1 MRPDKSLTPFEIRLY
16 KHYRVVHGCRIA
28 LAFVLTFVLV
38 RLLDIPE
45 GTWPLITLVVVM
57 GPISFWGNVVPR
69 AFERI
74 GGTVLGS
81 ALGLI
86 ALKLE
91 LISFPVMLLWC
102 AVAMFLCGWLA
113 LGKKPY
119 QALLIGITLAVVV
132 GAPAGD
138 MTTALWRSGD
148 VILGSLLAMLFT
160 GIWPQRAF
168 LHWRIQM
175 ANYVT
180 AFNRVYQAGFSPN
193 LIERP
198 RLEKHLQKILNDVV
212 KMRGL
217 ITPASKE
224 THIQKAIFEAIQT
237 VSRNLVCMLELQINA
252 HWASRP
258 SHLLML
264 NAHTLKET
272 QQMTQQ
278 TLLTIAHALYEGNP
292 QPIRANSERLN
303 EIVTE
308 LKQLMNERQGDNVA
322 ETPIHGY
329 VWLSMEPGATAG
341 VVIAADLPGTAQI
354 KSVCDA
360 CCFDSATIRVMMVL
374 NDILIVIRSR
384 CLLKRLL

>member
-1 MRPDKSLTPFEIRLY
+1 VRPDKSLTPFEIRLY
-16 KHYRVVHGCRIA
+16 RHYRTVHGCRIA
-28 LAFVLTFVLV
+28 LAFVLTFLLV
-38 RLLDIPE
+38 RLLHVPE
-45 GTWPLITLVVVM
+45 GTWPLITLVVIM

-74 GGTVLGS
+74 GGTILGS
-81 ALGLI
+81 GLGLI

-91 LISFPVMLLWC
+91 LFSLPLMLVWC

-113 LGKKPY
+113 LGKRPY
-119 QALLIGITLAVVV
+119 QALLIGITLAVVI
-132 GAPAGD
+132 GAPTGD
-138 MTTALWRSGD
+138 MHTALWRSGD

-193 LIERP
+193 LVERP
-198 RLEKHLQKILNDVV
+198 RLEKHLQTILNDVV
-212 KMRGL
+212 KMRSL

-224 THIQKAIFEAIQT
+224 THIQKSIFEAIQT
-237 VSRNLVCMLELQINA
+237 VSRNLVCILELQINA
-252 HWASRP
+252 HWASRA
-258 SHLLML
+258 SHFVML
-264 NAHTLKET
+264 NARTLKET

-292 QPIRANSERLN
+292 QPILANTERLN
-303 EIVTE
+303 EIVAE
-308 LKQLMNERQGDNVA
+308 LRQLINDQRGENVA

-329 VWLSMEPGATAG
+329 VWLSMELARQ
-341 VVIAADLPGTAQI
+341 LELL
-354 KSVCDA
+354 SH
-360 CCFDSATIRVMMVL
+360 
-374 NDILIVIRSR
+374 LICRALR
-384 CLLKRLL
+384 K

>member
-28 LAFVLTFVLV
+28 LASVLTFVLV

-217 ITPASKE
+217 ITPTSKE

-303 EIVTE
+303 EIVAE

-329 VWLSMEPGATAG
+329 VWLSMELARQ
-341 VVIAADLPGTAQI
+341 LELLSQ
-354 KSVCDA
+354 
-360 CCFDSATIRVMMVL
+360 
-374 NDILIVIRSR
+374 LICRALR
-384 CLLKRLL
+384 K

>member
-16 KHYRVVHGCRIA
+16 RNYRVVHGCRIA
-28 LAFVLTFVLV
+28 LAFILTFLLV
-38 RLLDIPE
+38 RLLHIPE
-45 GTWPLITLVVVM
+45 GTWPLITLVVIM

-74 GGTVLGS
+74 GGTIFGS

-91 LISFPVMLLWC
+91 LISLPIMLLWC
-102 AVAMFLCGWLA
+102 AGAMFLCGWLA

-119 QALLIGITLAVVV
+119 QALLIGITLSVVV

-138 MTTALWRSGD
+138 MATALWRSGD

-193 LIERP
+193 LVERP
-198 RLEKHLQKILNDVV
+198 RLEKHMQKILNDVV
-212 KMRGL
+212 KMRG
-217 ITPASKE
+217 IIAPASKE
-224 THIQKAIFEAIQT
+224 TRIQKSIFEAIQT

-252 HWASRP
+252 HWASRA
-258 SHLLML
+258 SHFVLL

-278 TLLTIAHALYEGNP
+278 TLLTIVHALYEGNP
-292 QPIRANSERLN
+292 QPILANSEKLN
-303 EIVTE
+303 EITAE
-308 LKQLMNERQGDNVA
+308 LRQLINDHQGDNVA

-329 VWLSMEPGATAG
+329 VWLSMEMARQ
-341 VVIAADLPGTAQI
+341 LELL
-354 KSVCDA
+354 SH
-360 CCFDSATIRVMMVL
+360 
-374 NDILIVIRSR
+374 LICRALR
-384 CLLKRLL
+384 K

>member
-38 RLLDIPE
+38 RLLDVPE

-91 LISFPVMLLWC
+91 LISFPVMLAWC
-102 AVAMFLCGWLA
+102 GAAMFLCGWLA

-160 GIWPQRAF
+160 GICRSGLFCTGVFRWLTTLPP
-168 LHWRIQM
+168 L
-175 ANYVT
+175 T
-180 AFNRVYQAGFSPN
+180 AFIRPAFP
-193 LIERP
+193 LIWSSA
-198 RLEKHLQKILNDVV
+198 
-212 KMRGL
+212 RGWKS
-217 ITPASKE
+217 TCK
-224 THIQKAIFEAIQT
+224 
-237 VSRNLVCMLELQINA
+237 
-252 HWASRP
+252 P
-258 SHLLML
+258 SL
-264 NAHTLKET
+264 TTWLKC
-272 QQMTQQ
+272 
-278 TLLTIAHALYEGNP
+278 
-292 QPIRANSERLN
+292 
-303 EIVTE
+303 
-308 LKQLMNERQGDNVA
+308 
-322 ETPIHGY
+322 
-329 VWLSMEPGATAG
+329 
-341 VVIAADLPGTAQI
+341 AA
-354 KSVCDA
+354 
-360 CCFDSATIRVMMVL
+360 
-374 NDILIVIRSR
+374 
-384 CLLKRLL
+384 

>member
-1 MRPDKSLTPFEIRLY
+1 VRTDKSLSPFEIRLY
-16 KHYRVVHGCRIA
+16 RHYRLVHGARIA
-28 LAFVLTFVLV
+28 LAFILTFLLV
-38 RLLDIPE
+38 RLLDVPE
-45 GTWPLITLVVVM
+45 GTWPLITLVVIM

-74 GGTVLGS
+74 GGTILGS

-91 LISFPVMLLWC
+91 VISLPLMLLWC
-102 AVAMFLCGWLA
+102 AAAMFLCGWLA

-138 MTTALWRSGD
+138 MNIALWRGGD
-148 VILGSLLAMLFT
+148 GILGSLLAMRFT

-180 AFNRVYQAGFSPN
+180 QFNRVYQAGFSPN
-193 LIERP
+193 LVERP
-198 RLEKHLQKILNDVV
+198 RLEKHLQNILNDVV

-217 ITPASKE
+217 IAPASKE

-237 VSRNLVCMLELQINA
+237 VSRNMVCMLELQINA
-252 HWASRP
+252 HWASRA
-258 SHLLML
+258 SHFVML
-264 NAHTLKET
+264 NARTIRET
-272 QQMTQQ
+272 QTMTQQ

-292 QPIRANSERLN
+292 QPILANSERLN
-303 EIVTE
+303 EIVAE
-308 LKQLMNERQGDNVA
+308 LRELIQQHKDETLA
-322 ETPIHGY
+322 ETPMHGY
-329 VWLSMEPGATAG
+329 VWLSMELARQ
-341 VVIAADLPGTAQI
+341 LELL
-354 KSVCDA
+354 SH
-360 CCFDSATIRVMMVL
+360 
-374 NDILIVIRSR
+374 LICRALR
-384 CLLKRLL
+384 K

>member
-16 KHYRVVHGCRIA
+16 RHYRTVHGCRIA
-28 LAFVLTFVLV
+28 LAFILTFLLV
-38 RLLDIPE
+38 RLLDVPE
-45 GTWPLITLVVVM
+45 GTWPLITLVVIM

-74 GGTVLGS
+74 GGTIFGS
-81 ALGLI
+81 ILGLI

-91 LISFPVMLLWC
+91 LFSLPLMLVWC

-113 LGKKPY
+113 LGKRPY
-119 QALLIGITLAVVV
+119 QALLIGITLAVVI
-132 GAPAGD
+132 GAPTGD
-138 MTTALWRSGD
+138 MHTALWRSGD

-175 ANYVT
+175 VNYVT

-193 LIERP
+193 LVERP
-198 RLEKHLQKILNDVV
+198 RLEKHLQTILNDVV
-212 KMRGL
+212 KMRSL

-224 THIQKAIFEAIQT
+224 THIQKSIFEAIQT
-237 VSRNLVCMLELQINA
+237 VSRNLVCILELQINA
-252 HWASRP
+252 HWASRA
-258 SHLLML
+258 SHFVML
-264 NAHTLKET
+264 NARTLKET

-292 QPIRANSERLN
+292 QPILANTERLN
-303 EIVTE
+303 EIVAE
-308 LKQLMNERQGDNVA
+308 LRQLINDQRGENVA

-329 VWLSMEPGATAG
+329 VWLSMELARQ
-341 VVIAADLPGTAQI
+341 LELL
-354 KSVCDA
+354 SH
-360 CCFDSATIRVMMVL
+360 
-374 NDILIVIRSR
+374 LICRALR
-384 CLLKRLL
+384 K

>member
-198 RLEKHLQKILNDVV
+198 RLEKH
-212 KMRGL
+212 
-217 ITPASKE
+217 
-224 THIQKAIFEAIQT
+224 QKAIFEAIQT

-303 EIVTE
+303 EIVAE

-329 VWLSMEPGATAG
+329 VWLSMELARQ
-341 VVIAADLPGTAQI
+341 LELLSQ
-354 KSVCDA
+354 
-360 CCFDSATIRVMMVL
+360 
-374 NDILIVIRSR
+374 LICRALR
-384 CLLKRLL
+384 K

>member
-212 KMRGL
+212 KMCGL

-329 VWLSMEPGATAG
+329 VWLSMELARQ
-341 VVIAADLPGTAQI
+341 LELLSQ
-354 KSVCDA
+354 
-360 CCFDSATIRVMMVL
+360 
-374 NDILIVIRSR
+374 LICRALR
-384 CLLKRLL
+384 K

>member
-1 MRPDKSLTPFEIRLY
+1 MRADKSLKPFEIRLY
-16 KHYRVVHGCRIA
+16 RHYRIVHGIRIA
-28 LAFVLTFVLV
+28 LAFVLTFLLV
-38 RLLDIPE
+38 RLLNVPE

-74 GGTVLGS
+74 GGTILGSVLG
-81 ALGLI
+81 LV

-91 LISFPVMLLWC
+91 LISLPIMVLWC

-113 LGKKPY
+113 LGKRPY
-119 QALLIGITLAVVV
+119 QALLIGITLAVVI
-132 GAPAGD
+132 GAPTGD
-138 MTTALWRSGD
+138 MHTALWRSGD

-193 LIERP
+193 LVERP
-198 RLEKHLQKILNDVV
+198 RLEKHLQTILNDVV

-224 THIQKAIFEAIQT
+224 THIQKSIFEAIQT

-252 HWASRP
+252 HWASRA
-258 SHLLML
+258 SHFVML
-264 NAHTLKET
+264 NARTLKET

-292 QPIRANSERLN
+292 QPILANTERLN
-303 EIVTE
+303 EIAAE
-308 LKQLMNERQGDNVA
+308 LRQLINDRPSENVA

-329 VWLSMEPGATAG
+329 VWLSMELARQ
-341 VVIAADLPGTAQI
+341 LELL
-354 KSVCDA
+354 SH
-360 CCFDSATIRVMMVL
+360 
-374 NDILIVIRSR
+374 LICRALR
-384 CLLKRLL
+384 K

>member
-16 KHYRVVHGCRIA
+16 RNYRVVHGCRIA
-28 LAFVLTFVLV
+28 LAFILTFLLV
-38 RLLDIPE
+38 RLLHIPE
-45 GTWPLITLVVVM
+45 GTWPLITLVVIM

-74 GGTVLGS
+74 GGTIFGS

-91 LISFPVMLLWC
+91 LISLPIMLLWC
-102 AVAMFLCGWLA
+102 AGAMFLCGWLA

-119 QALLIGITLAVVV
+119 QALLIGITLSVVV

-138 MTTALWRSGD
+138 MATALWRSGD

-180 AFNRVYQAGFSPN
+180 ALNRVYQAGFSPN
-193 LIERP
+193 LVERP
-198 RLEKHLQKILNDVV
+198 RLEKHMQKILNDVV
-212 KMRGL
+212 KMRG
-217 ITPASKE
+217 IIAPASKE
-224 THIQKAIFEAIQT
+224 THIQKSIFEAIQT

-252 HWASRP
+252 HWASRA
-258 SHLLML
+258 SHFVLL

-292 QPIRANSERLN
+292 QPILANSEKLN
-303 EIVTE
+303 EITAE
-308 LKQLMNERQGDNVA
+308 LRQLINDHQGDNVA

-329 VWLSMEPGATAG
+329 VWLSMEMARQ
-341 VVIAADLPGTAQI
+341 LELL
-354 KSVCDA
+354 SH
-360 CCFDSATIRVMMVL
+360 
-374 NDILIVIRSR
+374 LICRALR
-384 CLLKRLL
+384 K

>member
-1 MRPDKSLTPFEIRLY
+1 MYR
-16 KHYRVVHGCRIA
+16 HYRTVHGCRIA
-28 LAFVLTFVLV
+28 LAFVLTFLLV
-38 RLLDIPE
+38 RLLHVPE
-45 GTWPLITLVVVM
+45 GTWPLITLVVIM

-74 GGTVLGS
+74 GGTILGS
-81 ALGLI
+81 VLGLI

-91 LISFPVMLLWC
+91 LFSLPLMLVWC

-113 LGKKPY
+113 LGKRPY
-119 QALLIGITLAVVV
+119 QALLIGITLAVVI
-132 GAPAGD
+132 GAPTGD
-138 MTTALWRSGD
+138 MHTALWRSGD

-193 LIERP
+193 LVERP
-198 RLEKHLQKILNDVV
+198 RLEKHLQTILNDVV
-212 KMRGL
+212 KMRSL

-224 THIQKAIFEAIQT
+224 THIQKSIFEAIQT
-237 VSRNLVCMLELQINA
+237 VSRNLVCILELQINA
-252 HWASRP
+252 HWASRA
-258 SHLLML
+258 SHFVML
-264 NAHTLKET
+264 NARTLKET

-292 QPIRANSERLN
+292 QPILANTERLN
-303 EIVTE
+303 EIVAE
-308 LKQLMNERQGDNVA
+308 LRQLINDQRGENVA

-329 VWLSMEPGATAG
+329 VWLSMELARQ
-341 VVIAADLPGTAQI
+341 LELL
-354 KSVCDA
+354 SH
-360 CCFDSATIRVMMVL
+360 
-374 NDILIVIRSR
+374 LICRALR
-384 CLLKRLL
+384 K